1 MGYQVGRI
9 CYATEQ
15 EAVNVLMTQVVP
27 TIDKD
32 GVLHH
37 PVFKG
42 NAWEFRGQIVKPILP
57 QCEFGLYARSGKEI
71 GISLIGVLVALFIIV
86 ICLKTVG
93 LAGTRENEE

>member
-1 MGYQVGRI
+1 MGYQLGRI

-15 EAVNVLMTQVVP
+15 EAINVLMTQVVP

-42 NAWEFRGQIVKPILP
+42 TSWEYKGQIVKPILP
-57 QCEFGLYARSGKEI
+57 QCEFGLYAQAGKEI
-71 GISLIGVLVALFIIV
+71 GIGLFGATAALLIIV
-86 ICLKTVG
+86 IALKTVG
-93 LAGTRENEE
+93 MIGRKDEE

>member
-42 NAWEFRGQIVKPILP
+42 TSWEYKGQTVKPILS
-57 QCEFGLYARSGKEI
+57 QCEFGLYAQAGKEI
-71 GISLIGVLVALFIIV
+71 GIGLVGATASLLIIV
-86 ICLKTVG
+86 IAIKIVEMIG
-93 LAGTRENEE
+93 RKDEE

>member
-32 GVLHH
+32 GVLNH

-42 NAWEFRGQIVKPILP
+42 TSWEYKGQIVKPILP
-57 QCEFGLYARSGKEI
+57 KCEYGEYAKAGLELGNQLV
-71 GISLIGVLVALFIIV
+71 LIMVALFLIV
-86 ICLKTVG
+86 ISVKAVG
-93 LAGTRENEE
+93 MIGKKDEE

>member
-1 MGYQVGRI
+1 MGYQVGRT

-32 GVLHH
+32 GVLNH

-42 NAWEFRGQIVKPILP
+42 AAWEYKGQIVKPILP
-57 QCEFGLYARSGKEI
+57 QCEFGAYAQAGKEI
-71 GISLIGVLVALFIIV
+71 GVGLVAATAVLLVVV
-86 ICLKTVG
+86 IALKTVSMIG
-93 LAGTRENEE
+93 RKDEE

>member
-1 MGYQVGRI
+1 MGYQLGRI

-37 PVFKG
+37 PVFTG
-42 NAWEFRGQIVKPILP
+42 TAWEYKGQIVKPIMP
-57 QCEFGLYARSGKEI
+57 QCEFGQYAQAGKEI
-71 GISLIGVLVALFIIV
+71 GVGLVGAAAALLVVV
-86 ICLKTVG
+86 IALKTVSMIG
-93 LAGTRENEE
+93 RKDEE